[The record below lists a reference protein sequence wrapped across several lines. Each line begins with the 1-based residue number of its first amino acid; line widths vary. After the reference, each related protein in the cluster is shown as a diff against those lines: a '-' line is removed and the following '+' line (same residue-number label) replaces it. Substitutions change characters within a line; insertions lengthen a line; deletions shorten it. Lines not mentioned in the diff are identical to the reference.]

1 MYSTLVVFVGHT
13 KERLDELVGLIKE
26 MREYPID
33 RIVLV
38 VGQHKT
44 SGEQK
49 ARKIANELKSKLET
63 VFNVRIVEIDQKN
76 VINAAY
82 QLIDLINKEKEE
94 GYDVIVDTSGSLRT
108 FIIAAYIAACATNSK
123 VVSSI
128 PRYEDGKEVGIEEIV
143 EVPTL
148 PLDLPGKEQ
157 MEIISA
163 IGDGIDSLDDLILK
177 LNPKIRRESEEFKK
191 ERSRLSHHIAKLVD
205 KKIVTKQKV
214 GRNVK
219 IRLTPLGSILKEA
232 L

>member
-1 MYSTLVVFVGHT
+1 MYSTLIVFVGHT
-13 KERLDELVGLIKE
+13 KPRLDELIKR

-49 ARKIANELKSKLET
+49 ARKIADELKNKLET

-82 QLIDLINKEKEE
+82 QLIDLINKEKEK
-94 GYDVIVDTSGSLRT
+94 GYDVIVDTSGSLRM

-163 IGDGIDSLDDLILK
+163 IDDGVDSLDDLILK
-177 LNPKIRRESEEFKK
+177 LNPEIKRESEEFKK

-205 KKIVTKQKV
+205 KKIVTKQKI

-219 IRLTPLGSILKEA
+219 IRLTPLGSILKET